1 MSKKVFL
8 DLKGREL
15 SVYTFD
21 NGGSGSQPKGT
32 ITVPVGDSGHFP
44 VDSSLGSEECY
55 VSLPLDLLD
64 FRVLELPF
72 SDIKKI
78 KELVPFE
85 IDSLVLGGSGSVVF
99 DACILDKEDGK
110 SRVLVVYISKET
122 LRSILDKLRAA
133 GIDPRAVISLE
144 LAHIVS
150 SSTSA
155 ADVAQKLLS
164 PELLENKDRISTA
177 AAEIKNPT
185 VNLRR
190 GEFEYTVDTEKTR
203 KSLML
208 SAGLVILLLLVF
220 LADNAMVAVSTK
232 RENDSIRESIRKT
245 YQGLFP
251 GEKKVSD
258 ELYQLKAHIKELKDK
273 ESSFIGISPLQ
284 TLLDVSKAVRS
295 GVSLIEVTTDRDIT
309 ILRGE
314 APSMSDVQKTKTEL
328 ERTFS
333 EVNISDTKPSS
344 QGKTL
349 FSITVKGRKT

>member
-21 NGGSGSQPKGT
+21 NGGASGQPKSTLT
-32 ITVPVGDSGHFP
+32 IPVGDGGPFAI
-44 VDSSLGSEECY
+44 DRSLGAEECF
-55 VSLPLDLLD
+55 VSLPIDLLD

-78 KELVPFE
+78 RELVPFE
-85 IDSLVLGGSGSVVF
+85 IDNLVLGGSGSVVF
-99 DACILDKEDGK
+99 DTCILDKNEGK
-110 SRVLVVYISKET
+110 SRVLVVYTAKET
-122 LRSILDKLRAA
+122 LKTILNKLRAA

-144 LAHIVS
+144 LAHVVS
-150 SSTSA
+150 SSASA
-155 ADVAQKLLS
+155 ADIAQKLLS
-164 PELLENKDRISTA
+164 PEILDDKDRIFAA

-190 GEFEYTVDTEKTR
+190 GEFAYTADTERTR

-208 SAGLVILLLLVF
+208 AAGMVILLLLV
-220 LADNAMVAVSTK
+220 LIADRVMVIVSTK
-232 RENDSIRESIRKT
+232 RDNDSVRESIRKS

-251 GEKKVSD
+251 MENKISD
-258 ELYQLKAHIKELKDK
+258 ELYQLKAHQKELKDK
-273 ESSFIGISPLQ
+273 EGTYIGISPLQ
-284 TLLDVSKAVRS
+284 TLLDLSKTGGPSVSF
-295 GVSLIEVTTDRDIT
+295 IEVTVDRDIT
-309 ILRGE
+309 ILKGE
-314 APSMSDVQKTKTEL
+314 APSMSDVQKTKTDL
-328 ERTFS
+328 EKIFK
-333 EVNISDTKPSS
+333 EVNISDTKPSA